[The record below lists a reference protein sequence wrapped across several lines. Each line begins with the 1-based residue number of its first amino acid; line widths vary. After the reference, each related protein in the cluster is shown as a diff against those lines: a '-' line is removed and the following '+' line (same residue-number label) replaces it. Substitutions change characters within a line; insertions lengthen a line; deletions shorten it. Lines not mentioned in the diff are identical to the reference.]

1 MKSSRLL
8 PALLIL
14 FLIACDT
21 KDELA
26 DAYGNFEAIEVM
38 VSAESQG
45 KIMAFEPEEGA
56 ALAKDQVTVVIDTAQ
71 LYLQKIQ
78 LESAQSALLTRI
90 QTLDAQIRAS
100 QVQMNNLE
108 RERKRIDKLAEGGAA
123 TAKQQDDIQGQIALL
138 EAQIQATGS
147 QKSSVYA
154 ERRTLEVQIQQV
166 DDRIAKCA
174 VRNPVAG
181 ILLTKYKEA
190 GEVTA
195 PGQPLYKVANL
206 DELILRAYVSGM
218 QLSSVAIGQEV
229 RVRFDGPRGVEE
241 TDGVVTWISPRA
253 EFTPKI
259 IQTREERVNLVY
271 ALKVKIIN
279 DGSLKIGMPGE
290 VVF

>member
-1 MKSSRLL
+1 ML
-8 PALLIL
+8 PALFL
-14 FLIACDT
+14 FFAACSP
-21 KDELA
+21 KEELA

-45 KIMAFEPEEGA
+45 RIIDFGPEEGSP
-56 ALAKDQVTVVIDTAQ
+56 LGENQVSVLIDTTQ
-71 LYLQKIQ
+71 LYLKKIQ
-78 LESAQSALLTRI
+78 LESGIQSLATRI

-108 RERKRIDKLAEGGAA
+108 REKKRIDRLAEGGAA
-123 TAKQQDDIQGQIALL
+123 TPKQQDDIQGQIALL
-138 EAQIQATGS
+138 EAQIQATDS

-154 ERRTLEVQIQQV
+154 ERRTLEVQIRQV
-166 DDRIAKCA
+166 EDQIAKCA
-174 VRNPVAG
+174 VRNPVDG

-190 GEVTA
+190 GEMAA

-206 DELILRAYVSGM
+206 DELILRAYVSGK
-218 QLSSVAIGQEV
+218 QLSSVAFGQVV
-229 RVRFDGPRGVEE
+229 RGRFDGPRGMEE
-241 TDGVVTWISPRA
+241 TAGVVSWISPRA

-271 ALKVKIIN
+271 ALKVKTNN

-290 VVF
+290 VIF

>member
-21 KDELA
+21 NDELA

-108 RERKRIDKLAEGGAA
+108 REKQRIDKLAEGGAA

-138 EAQIQATGS
+138 EAQIQATGR
-147 QKSSVYA
+147 K
-154 ERRTLEVQIQQV
+154 
-166 DDRIAKCA
+166 
-174 VRNPVAG
+174 NPRCMPNAG
-181 ILLTKYKEA
+181 PWRSRSNRWMT
-190 GEVTA
+190 
-195 PGQPLYKVANL
+195 
-206 DELILRAYVSGM
+206 
-218 QLSSVAIGQEV
+218 
-229 RVRFDGPRGVEE
+229 
-241 TDGVVTWISPRA
+241 
-253 EFTPKI
+253 
-259 IQTREERVNLVY
+259 
-271 ALKVKIIN
+271 
-279 DGSLKIGMPGE
+279 GSLNALSGIPWQE
-290 VVF
+290 FC